1 MLLLPVLSAGMFH
14 SSASGLTVG
23 CLTGA
28 SHGVARMS
36 TIFVSSECDV
46 GSRPATLML
55 QRARLTRIDGI
66 ALLAVGAVAAWTLLD
81 VL

>member
-1 MLLLPVLSAGMFH
+1 
-14 SSASGLTVG
+14 
-23 CLTGA
+23 
-28 SHGVARMS
+28 MS
-36 TIFVSSECDV
+36 TIFVLSECDV

-66 ALLAVGAVAAWTLLD
+66 ALLAVGAVAAWTLSD